1 MKQKKKD
8 YLIYTLTF
16 QFIVCA
22 FLFGAIYGLK
32 RINSDIYLTLKSDYY
47 DQITENFSFL
57 DAAAKSENNTDNDVT
72 ATESVTKTKEEK
84 TKTKPSKPSESDVTE
99 EPSEI
104 VDETELSA
112 EIKAEG
118 GQDYSISSIDEVP
131 SNVSVNSYT
140 LNKNMVLPVKGEIS
154 SGFGVRNHPITNQL
168 SFHAGVDLAA
178 DTGTPIY
185 SAFSG
190 TVIVADY
197 DDWNGYYLKIQHDGD
212 ILTVY
217 CHCQKLNVKEGD
229 VVEAGDVIAYVGS
242 TGSSTGPHLHFELRI
257 GNVSYDPQ
265 TALNEAI
272 NAV

>member
-16 QFIVCA
+16 QFIVCV

-32 RINSDIYLTLKSDYY
+32 RINSDIYLTLNSDYY
-47 DQITENFSFL
+47 DEITENFSFL
-57 DAAAKSENNTDNDVT
+57 DSVVKPENGNTT
-72 ATESVTKTKEEK
+72 SSTTEAIIEKKVSNTKNPNST
-84 TKTKPSKPSESDVTE
+84 ESDVTDKIA
-99 EPSEI
+99 EI
-104 VDETELSA
+104 VTETELSA

-140 LNKNMVLPVKGEIS
+140 LNQSMVLPVKGEIS

-190 TVIVADY
+190 KVIVADY
-197 DDWNGYYLKIQHDGD
+197 DDWNGYYLKLQHDGD
-212 ILTVY
+212 IMTVY

-229 VVEAGDVIAYVGS
+229 VVEAGEVIAYVGS